1 MADDVKPADRPPRET
16 LPSGLHMSWPAVA
29 IILSALGLMIG
40 LADRVRSQDM
50 RLIEA
55 RMQAIQTEVT
65 LGRED
70 RLRYQVQIA
79 SALAEQNRLWD
90 SRLARIEASIID
102 IAGK

>member
-1 MADDVKPADRPPRET
+1 MADDVKPADRPPREK
-16 LPSGLHMSWPAVA
+16 LPPGLHVSWPAVA

-55 RMQAIQTEVT
+55 RMQSIQTEVT

-70 RLRYQVQIA
+70 RLRYQMQI
-79 SALAEQNRLWD
+79 SAAMAEQNRLWD
-90 SRLARIEASIID
+90 LRLSRIEASIID
-102 IAGK
+102 LAGK